1 MKSEELWVCYAI
13 IIKRV
18 AFPKLSIFTKNERV
32 KKMPDKEQLYTNKI
46 FLCGALPLLKT
57 IVQDVPSLK
66 KKFEKVHCVF
76 QVSCRDSE
84 APDGKWA
91 THFVVNGDEWLI
103 HANKVAERVDKSV
116 VREIL

>member
-1 MKSEELWVCYAI
+1 MA
-13 IIKRV
+13 
-18 AFPKLSIFTKNERV
+18 
-32 KKMPDKEQLYTNKI
+32 DKEQLYTNKI

-103 HANKVAERVDKSV
+103 HANKVAQRVDKQKYFACFDGIIYQISV
-116 VREIL
+116 VGPGWNISWCHPTFNTIFFE